1 MYRTQEL
8 RRFIDRHPFK
18 SRCFSSGIGLPI
30 VFCSIWIGSLWLSVI
45 LALIACAGAWE
56 LCQMARFA
64 GKSPLTQV
72 AIGSSLIIVVFAHA
86 EEAVFHPN
94 SGWVFIFLSLVFV
107 YFVWQIWRV
116 RHKLSRLDWVIT
128 VLVPLYLGGLL
139 AHGVMLRKLDEGMG
153 WMMCAVLVTFSVDTL
168 AYGGG
173 KLIGRTRLAP
183 TVSPGKT
190 WEGAIAGLV
199 GGIVCAVL
207 FLKLFNSD
215 IGLAQATLLG
225 VLLGLAAQV
234 GDLLESWLKRAAM
247 VKDSGWIIFGHG
259 GVMDR
264 LDSIVPNLAV
274 MYYFVRLGVQ

>member
-1 MYRTQEL
+1 M
-8 RRFIDRHPFK
+8 
-18 SRCFSSGIGLPI
+18 
-30 VFCSIWIGSLWLSVI
+30 
-45 LALIACAGAWE
+45 
-56 LCQMARFA
+56 
-64 GKSPLTQV
+64 
-72 AIGSSLIIVVFAHA
+72 
-86 EEAVFHPN
+86 
-94 SGWVFIFLSLVFV
+94 FV
-107 YFVWQIWRV
+107 YFVGQIWRI
-116 RHKLSRLDWVIT
+116 RYKLSCLDWVIT
-128 VLVPLYLGGLL
+128 SLVPLYIGGFL

-153 WMMCAVLVTFSVDTL
+153 WMMCAVVVTFSVDTL

-190 WEGAIAGLV
+190 WEGAISGLA

-207 FLKLFNSD
+207 FLKIFNSD

-274 MYYFVRLGVQ
+274 MYYFVGLVVQ

>member
-1 MYRTQEL
+1 
-8 RRFIDRHPFK
+8 
-18 SRCFSSGIGLPI
+18 
-30 VFCSIWIGSLWLSVI
+30 
-45 LALIACAGAWE
+45 
-56 LCQMARFA
+56 
-64 GKSPLTQV
+64 
-72 AIGSSLIIVVFAHA
+72 
-86 EEAVFHPN
+86 
-94 SGWVFIFLSLVFV
+94 
-107 YFVWQIWRV
+107 
-116 RHKLSRLDWVIT
+116 
-128 VLVPLYLGGLL
+128 
-139 AHGVMLRKLDEGMG
+139 
-153 WMMCAVLVTFSVDTL
+153 MMCAVLVTFSVDTL
-168 AYGGG
+168 AYAGG

-207 FLKLFNSD
+207 FFKIFNSD
-215 IGLAQATLLG
+215 IALAQATLLG